1 MTEFERQVFE
11 PGEPFIYRKAPGVYE
26 LGIVKRDRGDGT
38 YACYYSTG
46 DTAAVTPVFLM
57 RKLVNAHWAPFRWSH
72 IWGRHSIEVGELI
85 DRLEGSQEVFITDGD
100 GGMFCRAVGVPEA
113 FMGMK
118 VIGITATEG
127 CIDIEVCD
135 D

>member
-1 MTEFERQVFE
+1 MKETFE

-26 LGIVKRDRGDGT
+26 LGIVKCQRDERT
-38 YACYYSTG
+38 YYCYYSTG
-46 DTAAVTPVFLM
+46 DTAALTPAPLM

-100 GGMFCRAVGVPEA
+100 SGMFCRAVGVPEA